1 MLFYSY
7 FLHYVPETYLYRN
20 LIRSCKSKHGTK
32 SPVFWWFHQTVNVLK
47 MPRSRSVFSFRNSQ
61 GKLGVHNPL
70 TPGKYAVYFTF
81 SSTRKTWLNS
91 ALSLVKRTFY
101 QTVNVRKISRSW
113 LVFQLRKRQ
122 GQLGI
127 HRHLTEGEF
136 LVSIFCLLRVL
147 GIFGRLRAIL
157 LPAEKKNMA
166 RLKLVGIALNINKT
180 LRLAKEFCCFVTT
193 VKPLL
198 FKADTGLNW
207 Q

>member
-20 LIRSCKSKHGTK
+20 LIRSCKSK
-32 SPVFWWFHQTVNVLK
+32 
-47 MPRSRSVFSFRNSQ
+47 
-61 GKLGVHNPL
+61 
-70 TPGKYAVYFTF
+70 
-81 SSTRKTWLNS
+81 
-91 ALSLVKRTFY
+91 
-101 QTVNVRKISRSW
+101 
-113 LVFQLRKRQ
+113 
-122 GQLGI
+122 
-127 HRHLTEGEF
+127 GEF

-198 FKADTGLNW
+198 FKADTGLN
-207 Q
+207 